1 MKVTEAIEGSKKPTL
16 FFMGYGS
23 QAQAWAANAADQGF
37 DVVVWV
43 RNPAKINLPLNSPI
57 RLVDDERFREALKTH
72 ATTMSQIPTV
82 CILIPD
88 AHIATAYET
97 ILGDYP
103 HPLNIV
109 LGHGFAI
116 DAGLLKPNPR
126 HKTYLFAV
134 KSIGPEIRK
143 QYLNKNMALIKAAI
157 LVGTQDDSPV
167 NDCCRA
173 LGIPSHNLIECTF
186 EQETKGDLFS
196 EQLLLCGGLFKLIQH
211 TLHGMRQLGVP
222 EALIQQEV
230 FSELLLLAQILNERG
245 LEKTFDVISEN
256 AKIGAIKAM
265 ELLEEH
271 NIPTTA
277 AILAKEISDGTF
289 YQQIRKTL

>member
-1 MKVTEAIEGSKKPTL
+1 MKVSETAEGSKKPTL

-23 QAQAWAANAADQGF
+23 QAQAWTANAVDQGF
-37 DVVVWV
+37 EVVVWV
-43 RNPAKINLPLNSPI
+43 RNLAKINLPPDNPI
-57 RLVDDERFREALKTH
+57 LLVDDKRFCEALNTH
-72 ATTMSQIPTV
+72 TTTTGQIPTV

-88 AHIATAYET
+88 VHIATAYET
-97 ILGDYP
+97 VLGHYP
-103 HPLNIV
+103 TPLNIV

-116 DAGLLKPNPR
+116 DAGLLKPSPL
-126 HKTYLFAV
+126 HTPYLFAV

-143 QYLNKNMALIKAAI
+143 QYVNKNMALIKAAI
-157 LVGTQDDSPV
+157 LVGTQDASPV
-167 NDCCRA
+167 NECCRA
-173 LGIPSHNLIECTF
+173 LGIPSQNLIECTF

-271 NIPTTA
+271 NVPTAA
-277 AILAKEISDGTF
+277 AILAREINDGTF
-289 YQQIRKTL
+289 YKQIRKTL